1 MYPINGVIRQKR
13 KEKKKRYFE
22 KRGTCGGRRI
32 TTQKLF
38 SSCAKVVT
46 GTRYSSKTLCNEEP
60 WTLKLKKQRKLK
72 LSIKT
77 NISFMMESVVR

>member
-1 MYPINGVIRQKR
+1 MRQSCKKDVYPINGVIRQKR
-13 KEKKKRYFE
+13 KEKRNDRLKK
-22 KRGTCGGRRI
+22 GACGGRRI

-60 WTLKLKKQRKLK
+60 WTLKLKK
-72 LSIKT
+72 
-77 NISFMMESVVR
+77 